1 MISFLA
7 HQAWLMGD
15 AIART
20 LTRLFVTRRHLLEWV
35 PAAQAAI
42 GPRLDLFGFYRRMAG
57 AIVIAAVAVIV
68 ASAWGHGTWPLAL
81 PFAALWIASPAIA
94 RWTSRSPARGGQ
106 ALNVPCRRPGP
117 ATDRPA
123 DLAVLRDLRDAGRSD
138 AAAGQ
143 FPGRSGAGAGASD
156 LADKSRP
163 LSPIGGERPR
173 LRMDGNDRCGRAA
186 GGDPVHHEPARALPR
201 PFLQLVRHAGS
212 AAARSP
218 IYLLR
223 R

>member
-42 GPRLDLFGFYRRMAG
+42 GPRLDLLRLLSPDGRRDRHRRCGGDRRFRVG
-57 AIVIAAVAVIV
+57 ARDLAARVAVRG
-68 ASAWGHGTWPLAL
+68 ALDRLAGDRPLDE
-81 PFAALWIASPAIA
+81 PISC
-94 RWTSRSPARGGQ
+94 RGGQ
-106 ALNVPCRRPGP
+106 ALNVPWRRPGP
-117 ATDRPA
+117 APDRPA

-143 FPGRSGAGAGASD
+143 FPGRSGAGVGA
-156 LADKSRP
+156 
-163 LSPIGGERPR
+163 
-173 LRMDGNDRCGRAA
+173 
-186 GGDPVHHEPARALPR
+186 
-201 PFLQLVRHAGS
+201 
-212 AAARSP
+212 
-218 IYLLR
+218 
-223 R
+223 